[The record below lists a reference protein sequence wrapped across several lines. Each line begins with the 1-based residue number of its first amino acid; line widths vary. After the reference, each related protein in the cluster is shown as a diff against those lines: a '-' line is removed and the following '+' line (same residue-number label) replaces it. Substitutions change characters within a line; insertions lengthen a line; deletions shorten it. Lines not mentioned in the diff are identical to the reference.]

1 MKMAIRVVF
10 TVAILKTKATLVEW
24 PADTVPNVSRINA
37 GANTTH
43 FISNYDMLVYSTAWR
58 CCMNPFK
65 PALAVA
71 DWGHAAT

>member
-43 FISNYDMLVYSTAWR
+43 FISNYDMLVYSTALHDCSMWSA
-58 CCMNPFK
+58 CLFPCLIFSV
-65 PALAVA
+65 L
-71 DWGHAAT
+71 